1 MEYIVLIFLYALSML
16 FAYFI
21 MKFTCKFFKKCL
33 INLLILLTCGCII
46 CVTGL
51 KETSLL
57 VYLILFSLTLLGILM
72 RIITPLILNVIGSLL
87 AKILKQDYTWRT
99 YEQLMYEEQSGYKM
113 YFCVLTFTTLKI
125 VLYMILIASLI
136 GLI

>member
-1 MEYIVLIFLYALSML
+1 
-16 FAYFI
+16 
-21 MKFTCKFFKKCL
+21 
-33 INLLILLTCGCII
+33 
-46 CVTGL
+46 
-51 KETSLL
+51 
-57 VYLILFSLTLLGILM
+57 M

-113 YFCVLTFTTLKI
+113 YFCVHTFTTLKI
-125 VLYMILIASLI
+125 VLYMLLIASLI